1 MSMHGPLVNHQ
12 TPPVNSDDIICR
24 GYYIQQDP
32 SGKNVYS
39 SDDKYIGAFDD
50 ATWGYGASGQVVIGN
65 HFLGL
70 QDNDKMQEIRSARKK
85 LEEADL
91 QTANRPRNASRCSL
105 AGKNT
110 GQHPLAG
117 RCG

>member
-39 SDDKYIGAFDD
+39 SDDKYIGAFED
-50 ATWGYGASGQVVIGN
+50 ATWGYGASGQVVIGSN
-65 HFLGL
+65 FLGI
-70 QDNDKMQEIRSARKK
+70 QNNEKMQEIRAARKK
-85 LEEADL
+85 LEEANL
-91 QTANRPRNASRCSL
+91 HRPTRKVQKA
-105 AGKNT
+105 KE
-110 GQHPLAG
+110 
-117 RCG
+117 